1 MTHPFPY
8 RWHGCED
15 RLSGNRHLT
24 GTPARG
30 FPPGRSQDCK
40 ETSHDCCTDLSLR
53 FFTLSTPIPSGPG
66 GSISW
71 TGSDAQII
79 SASSRVNSGSD
90 ELLDV
95 GVDWFNAANITYT
108 GYTVEFGGQTFA
120 IFGRPVTSTGG
131 AQYTIPYNPA
141 DGVDL
146 APLANGGSSTG
157 YTPTGAQVFN
167 CFATGT
173 RIATPDGDKPIEMLR
188 AGDLVLTHDG
198 RSAPAIW
205 RARQSIVNPRNLS
218 VGRSPVR
225 IDAGALGPNLPDAPL
240 TVTADHALLFGD
252 MLINAGTLVN
262 GTTIRLLPLEEM
274 PARFNYWHVELEEHQ
289 CVVANG
295 VPAESFIDYVGRS
308 GFDNYD
314 DYLDLVGAD
323 RLIAEM
329 PLPRVCAHR
338 LVPPDLRAA
347 RGIEPPSYMPRKT
360 AA

>member
-1 MTHPFPY
+1 M
-8 RWHGCED
+8 
-15 RLSGNRHLT
+15 
-24 GTPARG
+24 
-30 FPPGRSQDCK
+30 
-40 ETSHDCCTDLSLR
+40 
-53 FFTLSTPIPSGPG
+53 
-66 GSISW
+66 
-71 TGSDAQII
+71 
-79 SASSRVNSGSD
+79 
-90 ELLDV
+90 
-95 GVDWFNAANITYT
+95 
-108 GYTVEFGGQTFA
+108 
-120 IFGRPVTSTGG
+120 TGG
-131 AQYTIPYNPA
+131 AQYFIPYDLNMA
-141 DGVDL
+141 NAVDL
-146 APLANGGSSTG
+146 APLANGGSSSG
-157 YTPTGAQVFN
+157 YTPTGAIVFN

-198 RSAPAIW
+198 RAAPVIW

-225 IDAGALGPNLPDAPL
+225 IEAGALGPDLPNGPL
-240 TVTADHALLFGD
+240 TVTADHALLFDD

-262 GTTIRLLPLEEM
+262 GTTIRLLPLAGL
-274 PARFNYWHVELEEHQ
+274 PARFNYWHLELEKHE

-314 DYLDLVGAD
+314 EYLEIAGAD

-338 LVPPDLRAA
+338 LVPPDLREAL
-347 RGIEPPSYMPRKT
+347 GIEPPSYMPRRV

>member
-1 MTHPFPY
+1 M
-8 RWHGCED
+8 
-15 RLSGNRHLT
+15 
-24 GTPARG
+24 
-30 FPPGRSQDCK
+30 
-40 ETSHDCCTDLSLR
+40 
-53 FFTLSTPIPSGPG
+53 
-66 GSISW
+66 
-71 TGSDAQII
+71 
-79 SASSRVNSGSD
+79 
-90 ELLDV
+90 V
-95 GVDWFNAANITYT
+95 G
-108 GYTVEFGGQTFA
+108 FGGETFA
-120 IFGRPVTSTGG
+120 IFSNGSD
-131 AQYTIPYNPA
+131 YFIPYTPG

-146 APLANGGSSTG
+146 APLANGGSSSG

-188 AGDLVLTHDG
+188 AGEKVLTHDG
-198 RSAPAIW
+198 RSVPVIW
-205 RARQSIVNPRNLS
+205 RARQSIANPRNLS

-225 IDAGALGPNLPDAPL
+225 IEAGALGPNLPDAPL
-240 TVTADHALLFGD
+240 TVTADHALLFDD

-262 GTTIRLLPLEEM
+262 GATIRLLPLEEM
-274 PARFNYWHVELEEHQ
+274 PARFNYWHVELEEHE

-329 PLPRVCAHR
+329 PLARISTHR
-338 LVPPDLRAA
+338 LVPPDLREAL
-347 RGIEPPSYMPRKT
+347 GIEPPSYMPRKT